1 MQRISLLLL
10 ALVFCFAAAMQAQA
24 QAPKPDPEVKKLSV
38 FVGQW
43 TFDVEYKPGPLGPA
57 GKHTGEMACQMVLG
71 GFFMQCRITEKGPA
85 GASHYLV
92 FSGYDSVNKNFATEW
107 YFDDGSRASGAISM
121 AGNTWNFA
129 AKKWA
134 AAGKQIPFK
143 STFALAPD
151 LASAT
156 QKSETSVDG
165 TTWAP
170 WFETKYTKVPP
181 AAKK

>member
-1 MQRISLLLL
+1 MTRITILLFLL
-10 ALVFCFAAAMQAQA
+10 IVCITAALQA
-24 QAPKPDPEVKKLSV
+24 QAPAPKPNPEVKKLSV
-38 FVGQW
+38 FLGHW
-43 TFDVEYKPGPLGPA
+43 TYEGEYMPGPLGPG
-57 GKHTGEMACQMVLG
+57 GKYTGEMACQMILR
-71 GFFMQCRITEKGPA
+71 GFFMQCRLTEKGPA
-85 GASHYLV
+85 GALQYLV
-92 FSGYDSVNKNFATEW
+92 LCGYDSANKNFATGW
-107 YFDDGSRASGAISM
+107 YFGDGSRASGAISM

-143 STFALAPD
+143 STLVLAPD

-156 QKSETSVDG
+156 QKTETSVDG

-170 WFETKYTKVPP
+170 WFEMKYTKAQP